1 MEPDDAIIVLLLIE
15 LCPALSCVPT
25 TVRRRKLIERFG
37 RALIK
42 TSAPRPAAK
51 WNWDESVLP
60 SIAIRLINDATVEMA
75 LKGKNAVM
83 PVIVRKSAKPYRWS
97 IGEAP
102 LSAVANQEK
111 KVPRHYITADGF
123 GVTTA
128 CRNYLA
134 PLIHG
139 EDHPPYSGG
148 LPVYVTLRGA
158 PVRKRLKDKFS
169 V

>member
-1 MEPDDAIIVLLLIE
+1 MGPDDAIILLLLIE

-75 LKGKNAVM
+75 GWPADV
-83 PVIVRKSAKPYRWS
+83 VRILA
-97 IGEAP
+97 EATD
-102 LSAVANQEK
+102 S
-111 KVPRHYITADGF
+111 G
-123 GVTTA
+123 
-128 CRNYLA
+128 YL
-134 PLIHG
+134 
-139 EDHPPYSGG
+139 
-148 LPVYVTLRGA
+148 
-158 PVRKRLKDKFS
+158 
-169 V
+169 